1 MLMEEERRGLD
12 ERERGGEMR
21 WRPTGKWVPP
31 VTQRANCHVRQNHL
45 RNCSGSIFATV
56 LEIRGGLY
64 PVLRLR
70 DVIQPGDELREA
82 EQTYPETKLIG
93 DEAHSPPIGEMV
105 RAVTLARSRRSM
117 SRQANQDYRFYS

>member
-1 MLMEEERRGLD
+1 MARPAGKVLPCGWRGLPARSSLHVAWPAASSVLMEEERRGLD

-31 VTQRANCHVRQNHL
+31 VTQRADCHVRQNHL

-70 DVIQPGDELREA
+70 DVIQPGA
-82 EQTYPETKLIG
+82 
-93 DEAHSPPIGEMV
+93 
-105 RAVTLARSRRSM
+105 
-117 SRQANQDYRFYS
+117 